1 MVLPWNSIDL
11 VFRRKEVSRLVVIRQ
26 RSVFDV
32 CIRAFLAVVLTKSAA
47 FDYLLWAKAL
57 KRRDAPLLNQVEAAI
72 LP

>member
-11 VFRRKEVSRLVVIRQ
+11 VFRRKEVSRLVVTRQ
-26 RSVFDV
+26 RSAFDV
-32 CIRAFLAVVLTKSAA
+32 GIRAFVAVVLTKSVA

-57 KRRDAPLLNQVEAAI
+57 KRRDSPLLNQVEAAI